1 MLKRLKKFRPRTQS
15 DREAVPSMTDLEP
28 ADTSSALASAD
39 MSSKRA
45 RIIGILQI
53 LLVLLL
59 MAVAVYYS
67 RAPSSPASVQGMT
80 RVPTAD
86 ALPAPNVTTITPL
99 AGAHSVVV
107 TGNGAVGVSSS
118 VDLVTQVTGRI
129 ARMNPA
135 MAVGGAFNAGDILLE
150 LELDEFLL
158 QLRQAKADVEV
169 QRANLQL
176 QQAKSDAAVRNYAL
190 VNPNKAVPDLV
201 ALRPQI
207 AQAKAQ
213 LLASESRADIAQLN
227 LQRTKF
233 FLPFDGMIT
242 QSSAQIGQLISAG
255 KSFGQAYALNSV
267 ELVVPIAQ
275 SDLAQ
280 IAPVKNRRVQILT
293 SGQRVDAIIDRAS
306 AELDSR
312 SRFARLYVPLPQD
325 ATGSAST
332 LKPGMFADV
341 IIQGPEYQNSLV
353 IPEASLQAGD
363 KLLYVRGGTLREHRP
378 NILGRNP
385 QGIVIDGFD
394 SGEGI
399 IIGTVSGISVGMPVA
414 TIPFM
419 SQDSERP

>member
-1 MLKRLKKFRPRTQS
+1 MLKSLKKIRQS
-15 DREAVPSMTDLEP
+15 PKTDDEVLP
-28 ADTSSALASAD
+28 AMADLTPTGADTALADTDRA
-39 MSSKRA
+39 SKRS

-67 RAPSSPASVQGMT
+67 RAPSTPASVQGMSGMAA
-80 RVPTAD
+80 AD
-86 ALPAPNVTTITPL
+86 IAPAPNVTTLTPL
-99 AGAHSVVV
+99 AGANSVVV

-118 VDLVTQVTGRI
+118 VALVTQVTGRI

-135 MAVGGAFNAGDILLE
+135 MAVGGAFKAGDILVE
-150 LELDEFLL
+150 LEPDEFLL
-158 QLRQAKADVEV
+158 QLGQAKADVEV

-176 QQAKSDAAVRNYAL
+176 QQAKSDAAVRNFAL
-190 VNPNKAVPDLV
+190 VNPNRAVPDLV

-207 AQAKAQ
+207 AQAEAQ
-213 LLASESRADIAQLN
+213 LLAAESRADIARLN
-227 LQRTKF
+227 LQRTRF

-280 IAPVKNRRVQILT
+280 IAPVKNRRVQIVT
-293 SGQRVDAIIDRAS
+293 DGQRVDAVIDRAS

-312 SRFARLYVPLPQD
+312 SRFARVYVPLPQD
-325 ATGSAST
+325 ATGSALT

-341 IIQGPEYQNSLV
+341 IIEGPEHQNSLV

-363 KLLYVRGGTLREHRP
+363 RLLYVRGGTLREHRP
-378 NILGRNP
+378 TVLGRNP
-385 QGIVIDGFD
+385 QGIVIEGFD

-399 IIGTVSGISVGMPVA
+399 VIGTVSGISIGMPV
-414 TIPFM
+414 TIIPFV
-419 SQDSERP
+419 SRGS

>member
-1 MLKRLKKFRPRTQS
+1 M
-15 DREAVPSMTDLEP
+15 
-28 ADTSSALASAD
+28 
-39 MSSKRA
+39 
-45 RIIGILQI
+45 
-53 LLVLLL
+53 
-59 MAVAVYYS
+59 
-67 RAPSSPASVQGMT
+67 
-80 RVPTAD
+80 
-86 ALPAPNVTTITPL
+86 
-99 AGAHSVVV
+99 
-107 TGNGAVGVSSS
+107 
-118 VDLVTQVTGRI
+118 
-129 ARMNPA
+129 
-135 MAVGGAFNAGDILLE
+135 
-150 LELDEFLL
+150 
-158 QLRQAKADVEV
+158 
-169 QRANLQL
+169 
-176 QQAKSDAAVRNYAL
+176 
-190 VNPNKAVPDLV
+190 
-201 ALRPQI
+201 
-207 AQAKAQ
+207 
-213 LLASESRADIAQLN
+213 
-227 LQRTKF
+227 
-233 FLPFDGMIT
+233 
-242 QSSAQIGQLISAG
+242 
-255 KSFGQAYALNSV
+255 
-267 ELVVPIAQ
+267 VPIAQ

-325 ATGSAST
+325 ATGSTST